1 MSKSGGALESIVIN
15 GRRFTCDA
23 EDEPKFKLPG
33 FENEVL
39 ANADGSMRQKKTRV
53 IGTISDINIVTDDS
67 RGDQQFIEGAAASLE
82 FFAVSATKVDGTLVS
97 GSMQITDEKTLDGK
111 ANTMSITLSGTWQYL

>member
-33 FENEVL
+33 FENKVV
-39 ANADGSMRQKKTRV
+39 ANADGSMRQTKTRV

-67 RGDQQFIEGAAASLE
+67 RGDQQFIEEAAASLE

>member
-33 FENEVL
+33 FENEVV

-67 RGDQQFIEGAAASLE
+67 RGDQQFIEEAAASLE
-82 FFAVSATKVDGTLVS
+82 FFAVSATNVDGTLVS

>member
-33 FENEVL
+33 FENEVV

-67 RGDQQFIEGAAASLE
+67 RGDQQFIEEAAASLE

-97 GSMQITDEKTLDGK
+97 GSMQIIDEKTLDGK

>member
-33 FENEVL
+33 FENEVV

-67 RGDQQFIEGAAASLE
+67 RGDQQFIEEAAASLE

>member
-1 MSKSGGALESIVIN
+1 MSKAGGALESIVIN

-33 FENEVL
+33 FENEVV
-39 ANADGSMRQKKTRV
+39 ANADGTYRQKKTRV
-53 IGTISDINIVTDDS
+53 PGTITDINIVTDDS
-67 RGDQQFIEGAAASLE
+67 RGDQQFIQETADNLDFVAISG
-82 FFAVSATKVDGTLVS
+82 TKVDGTLVS

-111 ANTMSITLSGTWQYL
+111 ANTMSISLAGDWKYL

>member
-33 FENEVL
+33 FENEVV

-67 RGDQQFIEGAAASLE
+67 RGDQQFIEEAAASLE

-97 GSMQITDEKTLDGK
+97 GSMQITDKKTLDGK